1 MKKEVPF
8 ELTQDL
14 FKLMKQVP
22 RLKFKQSVVEG
33 LTRSEYELLTIL
45 KMNIYD
51 KGTAMSVSEI
61 SNLLQ
66 ITPAAITHIINPL
79 EEKGFIK
86 RLPDPKDRRVVLI
99 GLTDKGAKT
108 ADALIADVKGQVVGL
123 INYLG
128 EKDSREF
135 VRLLSRAFEYF
146 ESQPEK

>member
-108 ADALIADVKGQVVGL
+108 ADALIADVKEQVVGL

>member
-8 ELTQDL
+8 DLTQDL
-14 FKLMKQVP
+14 FKLMRQVP
-22 RLKFKQSVVEG
+22 RLKFKQGVVEG
-33 LTRSEYELLTIL
+33 LTRSEYELLVIL
-45 KMNIYD
+45 EMNIYD

-79 EEKGFIK
+79 EEKRFIK

-108 ADALIADVKGQVVGL
+108 ADALIADVKEQVVGL

>member
-1 MKKEVPF
+1 MKKEIPF

-79 EEKGFIK
+79 EEKEFIK

-108 ADALIADVKGQVVGL
+108 ADALIADVREQVVGL

-135 VRLLSRAFEYF
+135 ARLLSRAFEYF
-146 ESQPEK
+146 ESRPEK